1 MTLNASF
8 TYRKVVDRGM
18 AAVCAICFVA
28 AFIPLISVLWL
39 VISKGAA
46 GLSWA
51 FFTELPKPVG
61 EEGGG
66 IGNALIGTLY
76 MVGLA
81 CLIGLPLGV
90 GAGVYLAEKGDGT
103 VGRTVRFMAEVLSGV
118 PSIVIGIVAYALVVI
133 PMGHFSAWAGGVAL
147 AILMIPTLARATEE
161 LVRLVPG
168 SLREASLALGVP
180 NWKTSLRV
188 IIRTA
193 LGGIVTA
200 CLLSVARAAGET
212 APLLFTALNNQYW
225 NVNPGAPTASLTVA
239 IYNYAISPYDDWHA
253 KAWTA
258 SLVLLIVVGLL
269 NIASRVLTRSR
280 LKGAR

>member
-1 MTLNASF
+1 
-8 TYRKVVDRGM
+8 M
-18 AAVCAICFVA
+18 AAVCAICFIA
-28 AFIPLISVLWL
+28 AFIPLVSVLWL

-81 CLIGLPLGV
+81 CVIGLPLGV

-103 VGRTVRFMAEVLSGV
+103 VGQSVRFTAEVLSGV

-133 PMGHFSAWAGGVAL
+133 PMGHFSAWAGAVAL

-168 SLREASLALGVP
+168 ALREASLALGVP

-188 IIRTA
+188 ILRTA

-269 NIASRVLTRSR
+269 NIGSRVLTRSR